1 MLFCS
6 TIFGQKPNWTA
17 PYSGNFE
24 GNMTI
29 AAYFEIYGEEQFS
42 EDIEFAAF
50 CGDELRG
57 VGSKPTM
64 INGDHYVSV
73 MTIHGNNNDNI
84 SFKIWDPNL
93 GEILSTSYTK
103 RFLINDVLP
112 PFAIDFYETYWNFV
126 RNMETMNESMTII
139 NTTSIDGT
147 VLTRRNF
154 ELAAFYGN
162 ELRGVGRQDEE
173 GRTYFTIFGDANE
186 TGLLTF
192 KLYDHKTDQLM
203 DITGYSIP
211 FEAGGIY
218 GDYDNPEMINF
229 STKPFVAKVE
239 NTSGN
244 TYYTTLEAAL
254 KALTENATLT
264 ILEDI
269 TISSDWDCRNTGAK
283 ITVPVTI
290 NGNGKTIKFTGKIY
304 DANWN
309 TLFRFENVA
318 TVKNLTLD
326 ASAAT
331 QVQRGISAKS
341 SVTVENCTLIGNGGS
356 AIYAVIVGEG
366 AGAENI
372 GNVTAN
378 ITNSTFKNWT
388 NGVTD
393 NMNGQD
399 MKEFA
404 ITGCTFDNTDVV
416 ISAKENVTFTGNN
429 MSGNSYVNISSY
441 SVPNNV
447 QVVANNN
454 TNLAAN
460 TETECNQIA
469 APLAK
474 INAQDG
480 FLKPVAEAGGKYY
493 VTLQGAVDAAKS
505 NETVTMLADVTPSEQ
520 VVINKSII
528 LDLNNKTITGTG
540 ATYRPLKVAGN
551 NSDIAV
557 TIKNGTV
564 KTENV
569 TTKPEQAA
577 CVLVYDGADV
587 TFENVVMNG
596 SNYGVLMAG
605 YNEYAT
611 GVSNNNITSI
621 VVNGENTNIKAVNA
635 AIIAQGAY
643 PNISIQINAGN
654 VESTESIAIYQPTKG
669 DLTINGG
676 TITGSTAV
684 YVKAGDLKVN
694 GGTII
699 GNGEYDDYEYVE
711 SGATSTGDAIVIE
724 SCNHGYYGAPTALI
738 EGGVINSTNAAPV
751 ASYQY
756 ENNEQV
762 KNFISGG
769 TFNKEI
775 ASDLIALGYKLEA
788 NTDGTYGV
796 VVDPEYGMQ
805 AKIVKDGTTTYY
817 TTIAD
822 AITAAQPGETV
833 TILDG
838 EYTDDIT
845 INKAIT
851 VVGETD
857 EHGNKLV
864 NITGR
869 VSAYTGAT
877 VKNLNVNNTKTGDN
891 DCALNVNGNNIVV
904 DGVNLT
910 GYNAMRYCYA
920 SGDITIKNSTI
931 NGSNFAVHFDGSA
944 GGNIVFENTDIT
956 GWASY
961 ASTVNSVSYTNC
973 KFDQGGYAGHRYY
986 NKNISF
992 NECTF
997 NAGLLIDLRASGSN
1011 VAFTDADMTVAEV
1024 KALFKDPY
1032 YVANGNVTLNGNPVL
1047 YAASANS
1054 KYYNTLQECIDD
1066 LPADGTNWYVTLR
1079 SDNVLTAPITIP
1091 ADKKMTFALNGFDI
1105 TYTSDVQGEAMITNN
1120 GVLTIE
1126 GRDDDKVTYK
1136 FTGTPD
1142 TSYGKGNYTI
1152 YNNGTL
1158 TVESG
1163 IVENTTEAM
1172 SHASYAINTGAG
1184 ATLNIKGGKV
1194 LNLNGHAVRMVS
1206 FGTNV
1211 NNVNI
1216 TGGYIEGTRA
1226 LQVQLPED
1234 AKSTTKPEMNLSISG
1249 GELKSNEEADNL
1261 AIYVYSN
1268 GQSAENLNVAV
1279 AGGTFNGNVAI
1290 NKVATKTMKE
1300 DAVKVTNG
1308 TFNGTYGVFSYADN
1322 AVAVPVISITG
1333 GTFAT
1338 DYSEAY
1344 ALDDGYEFVKDETT
1358 GRFGLQQLQ
1367 GLTISTLN
1375 ELIAF
1380 RNAVNAGNTFAGQ
1393 TVVLSD
1399 NVNLAPTRAA
1409 ENWIPIGTNE
1419 NPFLGTFDGGNFTIS
1434 NLTIYAEDAS
1444 DLGLFGRFNAPAV
1457 IKNIN
1462 IKDVNIKGQSNIGA
1476 VVGNGYTGTIDNCHV
1491 TGIIK
1496 LEGNYKVGGISGQ
1509 GYAKINNSSVIA
1521 TEDSESYVKASYLKP
1536 DLEGDNVGGI
1546 VGHTGEGKRDY
1557 KNNTVKN
1564 ILVSGTRKVG
1574 GIAGIMHQ
1582 TANFENNTVENV
1594 TVETTA
1600 EADYANS
1607 NLSTMSIGALIGQY
1621 YPAGSTND
1629 GTVKECVVKNVKF
1642 SNVNNVTV
1650 DVGPIVGGA
1659 RGGTNS
1665 MLAPSTDIVS
1675 EGNLVYMSTITGS
1688 NNLYLMNAVAKIGE
1702 TEYYTLFD
1710 AVKAAQGETTT
1721 ITLISNTSEEFAIN
1735 NTETAIT
1742 LDLNGNELTGAILP
1756 SNAKLTVKNGT
1767 INNNNSNVSA
1777 IEINAGTLN
1786 LEGVNIA
1793 SARHAVRIDGAVI
1806 AEVNGGKYTLI
1817 HPIKLTQ
1824 HAFNISGNA
1833 NVIIN
1838 GGKFVGPAGSTASD
1852 SGSAV
1857 NVQSGATVTI
1867 NGGDFS
1873 GGKNH
1878 TLSAVGTLIVKG
1890 GTFDQDPS
1898 AYLAQGYV
1906 AEKTGNVWTVGL
1918 GVAKLNGVTYVSLQ
1932 AAIDAAVVGDNA
1944 IQLLANIDGD
1954 VRVSQQEGVN
1964 ITINGKISDTE
1975 NYQFNGTVFV
1985 DGNSRSTG
1993 TETLTIQNIN
2003 FYTADDS
2010 RDFISC
2016 NDGGNAVIRYAHNV
2030 TVRNCNFTA
2039 TETSKAVLAMRFRQ
2053 AYNIRVEGGNFKNLH
2068 SVMWAT
2074 GVTGITVNG
2083 IVAENC
2089 KEGGLSLGTST
2100 DLKVENVD
2108 IEGKLYGIRLGGN
2121 NNSTEILGG
2130 TLTVTGSKIKAKTP
2144 VLARNANSATTFT
2157 FNGTN
2162 VMTEENDANDYWC
2175 IICDGGYNGE
2185 ETPTYPLGQVT
2196 VVLNDAGLSYDGVYG
2211 NYGVAKIGDVVY
2223 TTFNDAYNAATENNN
2238 VITLLADAV
2247 VDQPVAKPITIN
2259 GNEKQLAGNMLVTS
2273 DVTFGG
2279 KLGLTNNVK
2288 VTNGATLTIA
2298 EGAEVT
2304 GAGTF
2309 FGAGSD
2315 NNYYGMPN
2323 SVTAAGTIKINGNVD
2338 IQQINA
2344 NNAGVVTV
2352 AEGAKLTVD
2361 IVCAENGDMQNA
2373 VAGVMNISGNVE
2385 TQRFNI
2391 FGGST
2396 VNVNA
2401 TGVVSS
2407 EQVFTSSNIEDVIS
2421 IWGGAK
2427 LVVNGTV
2434 TCATIEHTGARH
2446 SKVNIGADGTLVVD
2460 KGGRFTCG
2468 GELKNAG
2475 ELKVVLD
2482 CTAEVQSLTGNG
2494 KVTVDATY
2502 MTASEGLAVKAD
2514 VTNFN
2519 GEITVVGGS
2528 YEKTSE
2534 GIYVRR
2540 TTEFFYT
2547 AAGVET
2553 TQDQAAYS
2561 LMFTIT
2567 DNANKE
2573 VSVKIGSKKPANNSN
2588 ARLVIPETVELD
2600 GINEAFEVT
2609 AIENDAFLTC
2619 YNFVGDLEIPATVKK
2634 IGTSAFLQ
2642 AYSNTTIGKLTLH
2655 EGLETIMNSAFTLSH
2670 FNNDVLEI
2678 PSTVTFIGSHA
2689 FNATN
2694 MNGTLV
2700 INGNVNKV
2708 GGFHGFAGSL
2718 FTKVVIKEGVTEL
2731 TDISNKG
2738 VFGKMAGL
2746 EEVVIPSSLTKLG
2759 AGAFSEVT
2767 TIRLITSNAVTAPT
2781 LGTAAFTTEVKE
2793 NAVMLV
2799 HTDYH
2804 NYIINGQ
2811 NWGGIKNIY
2820 GVKEIIKEGY
2830 SLLVKVND
2838 NVCSVEIGDK
2848 PHQNDRIELE
2858 LPRTIEYYGT
2868 ERAVTSIAKDGFRSC
2883 QFFGTLTIP
2892 GNIETIADNAF
2903 NTCMQFNKL
2912 VIEEGV
2918 ETIGNGS
2925 FNMCSNLKYIS
2936 FPSTL
2941 ESIGQNAFNVV
2952 YMENGGRIVSFAA
2965 NPPTA
2970 YKHIYNQGINPV
2982 NPSFPQKLRDN
2993 AILYVFEESLDK
3005 YKSATGWEFRDVRPI
3020 EAKIGE
3026 TYYLTLTEAIAA
3038 ATSGQT
3044 ITLLADVEAA
3054 DGTPVLIPEGVTL
3067 DINTHNVTA
3076 NIYGTV
3082 KTSGGLW
3089 TTVTVPGFNSRKML
3103 GDGAIYNTT
3112 DATVAN
3118 SASEVKMLA
3127 GSIVLN
3133 PNPETEWWTLPNQN
3147 LSIASGASF
3156 EVPANINFT
3165 VRENTHVVVDGTL
3178 TVNGVVYLQMG
3189 ATVKA
3194 AAGLN
3199 ILTDVE
3205 GYMVSYENGVYSVV
3219 QAIFTQT
3226 TQLGNGWN
3234 WFSYYVETDL
3244 AELENALGTNGLEI
3258 KSSKDGYVRYSSIV
3272 HNDQTYYYWQGGLSS
3287 ISETQMYMINTS
3299 AIHTLEVSGNI
3310 VDSDQEIVI
3319 NGGWTWIGYPTDKNV
3334 AINDALANLKPQLG
3348 DRIKTQDNGY
3358 AEYIHNETYNVS
3370 YWSGSLATLIPGEGY
3385 KYYSKL
3391 PLENTASFKYNIPS
3405 DNSKSELRANVTT
3418 DNNHWIPNAGQY
3430 ANNMTM
3436 TAMVNVEGN
3445 YEIAAFVNG
3454 EVRGSARP
3462 IYVEALDSYIY
3473 FLTIHGDEVEE
3484 MSFRLYDLDTDIEY
3498 NLSDRMNYSDDAI
3511 VGSLTEPYMF
3521 NLEMLGIG
3529 ENSAESFNIYPNP
3542 TTTNAEINL
3551 NATCDKVEVFNALGV
3566 KIAEYS
3572 NVDSIDAVETAGIY
3586 VIRVTNNN
3594 NVQHCRLI
3602 VK

>member
-1 MLFCS
+1 MRSKFFILTLMMMFCS
-6 TIFGQKPNWTA
+6 LSFGQNNASTWGGDFNHHDYAT
-17 PYSGNFE
+17 
-24 GNMTI
+24 NMQVVAKITVNNVTYPETLQI
-29 AAYFEIYGEEQFS
+29 
-42 EDIEFAAF
+42 AAF
-50 CGDELRG
+50 CGYERRSF
-57 VGSKPTM
+57 VVNPT
-64 INGDHYVSV
+64 VV
-73 MTIHGNNNDNI
+73 NNNYLV
-84 SFKIWDPNL
+84 SL
-93 GEILSTSYTK
+93 
-103 RFLINDVLP
+103 
-112 PFAIDFYETYWNFV
+112 
-126 RNMETMNESMTII
+126 
-139 NTTSIDGT
+139 
-147 VLTRRNF
+147 
-154 ELAAFYGN
+154 
-162 ELRGVGRQDEE
+162 Q
-173 GRTYFTIFGDANE
+173 
-186 TGLLTF
+186 
-192 KLYDHKTDQLM
+192 
-203 DITGYSIP
+203 
-211 FEAGGIY
+211 IY
-218 GDYDNPEMINF
+218 GD
-229 STKPFVAKVE
+229 KVH
-239 NTSGN
+239 
-244 TYYTTLEAAL
+244 
-254 KALTENATLT
+254 
-264 ILEDI
+264 D
-269 TISSDWDCRNTGAK
+269 
-283 ITVPVTI
+283 
-290 NGNGKTIKFTGKIY
+290 NGNGGFGDNSDIIIIKVY
-304 DANWN
+304 DGQSEYVLYTLPYNAND
-309 TLFRFENVA
+309 V
-318 TVKNLTLD
+318 
-326 ASAAT
+326 
-331 QVQRGISAKS
+331 
-341 SVTVENCTLIGNGGS
+341 IGDLS
-356 AIYAVIVGEG
+356 DPSEMP
-366 AGAENI
+366 
-372 GNVTAN
+372 
-378 ITNSTFKNWT
+378 
-388 NGVTD
+388 
-393 NMNGQD
+393 NMVFN
-399 MKEFA
+399 
-404 ITGCTFDNTDVV
+404 
-416 ISAKENVTFTGNN
+416 
-429 MSGNSYVNISSY
+429 YV
-441 SVPNNV
+441 
-447 QVVANNN
+447 
-454 TNLAAN
+454 
-460 TETECNQIA
+460 
-469 APLAK
+469 AK
-474 INAQDG
+474 IGTTNYA
-480 FLKPVAEAGGKYY
+480 
-493 VTLQGAVDAAKS
+493 TLQAAIDAAQN

-605 YNEYAT
+605 YNDYAT

-676 TITGSTAV
+676 TIKGSTAV
-684 YVKAGDLKVN
+684 YVKAGNLKVN

-699 GNGEYDDYEYVE
+699 GNGEYAGYEYVE

-724 SCNHGYYGAPTALI
+724 SCNYGYYGAPTALI

-796 VVDPEYGMQ
+796 VLDPEYGMQ

-838 EYTDDIT
+838 EYTTDVT
-845 INKAIT
+845 INKVIT
-851 VVGETD
+851 VVGERD
-857 EHGNKLV
+857 EQGDNLV

-869 VSAYTGAT
+869 VSASTGAT
-877 VKNLNVNNTKTGDN
+877 VKNLNVNNTKTGDY
-891 DCALNVNGNNIVV
+891 DCALNVNGKDIVV

-910 GYNAMRYCYA
+910 GHNAMRYCYA

-931 NGSNFAVHFDGSA
+931 NGSNFAVHFDGST

-992 NECTF
+992 NVCDFAEGF
-997 NAGLLIDLRASGSN
+997 KIELKASGSN
-1011 VAFTDADMTVAEV
+1011 VAFTDEDMTVAEV

-1032 YVANGNVTLNGNPVL
+1032 YVANGNVTLNDVQVT
-1047 YAASANS
+1047 YAASGYTANGS
-1054 KYYNTLQECIDD
+1054 KYFDNLQDAINEVINGGYITVRSNIE
-1066 LPADGTNWYVTLR
+1066 LTQGVTVPAGKSVEIGLGD
-1079 SDNVLTAPITIP
+1079 
-1091 ADKKMTFALNGFDI
+1091 FDI
-1105 TYTSDVQGEAMITNN
+1105 TYTSDVMGEAMIDNK
-1120 GVLTIE
+1120 GELTIS
-1126 GRDDDKVTYK
+1126 GNGDVVYTY
-1136 FTGTPD
+1136 TGAADAAYT
-1142 TSYGKGNYTI
+1142 KGNYTI
-1152 YNNGTL
+1152 TNSGKL
-1158 TVESG
+1158 TIDGVT
-1163 IVENTTEAM
+1163 VKNATAKM
-1172 SHASYAINTGAG
+1172 SHASYAINNGNNGEVDIKKGNVINTNNYAMRQFGAG
-1184 ATLNIKGGKV
+1184 SIIVNDGEVKGTRAIWLQAPGNNTADAPAISLTIKGGTLTATGESSDYK
-1194 LNLNGHAVRMVS
+1194 LAIYSYSYGNDMK
-1206 FGTNV
+1206 
-1211 NNVNI
+1211 NVNI
-1216 TGGYIEGTRA
+1216 DI
-1226 LQVQLPED
+1226 V
-1234 AKSTTKPEMNLSISG
+1234 
-1249 GELKSNEEADNL
+1249 
-1261 AIYVYSN
+1261 
-1268 GQSAENLNVAV
+1268 
-1279 AGGTFNGNVAI
+1279 GGTFNGDIALTGGSNKNNVESLNI
-1290 NKVATKTMKE
+1290 S
-1300 DAVKVTNG
+1300 G
-1308 TFNGTYGVFSYADN
+1308 GIFNGKDGDVYSYAADEI
-1322 AVAVPVISITG
+1322 AVPAISITG
-1333 GTFAT
+1333 GIF
-1338 DYSEAY
+1338 SSNEAEIY
-1344 ALDDGYEFVKDETT
+1344 ALDDGFKFVFNNTT
-1358 GRFGLQQLQ
+1358 HMYGLQEFSDLE
-1367 GLTISTLN
+1367 ISNLN

-1380 RNAVNAGNTFAGQ
+1380 RNAVNAGNSFAGKVV
-1393 TVVLSD
+1393 TVTADIDMSSE
-1399 NVNLAPTRAA
+1399 T
-1409 ENWIPIGTNE
+1409 NWIPIGTIAT
-1419 NPFLGTFDGGNFTIS
+1419 PFKGTFDGGNVTIS
-1434 NLTIYAEDAS
+1434 NLNVDGGAYV
-1444 DLGLFGRFNAPAV
+1444 GLFGYADNAT
-1457 IKNIN
+1457 IKN
-1462 IKDVNIKGQSNIGA
+1462 VNIENANVKGTDCVGVIAGSVYSESTIENCYISGLIQ
-1476 VVGNGYTGTIDNCHV
+1476 VVGLT
-1491 TGIIK
+1491 
-1496 LEGNYKVGGISGQ
+1496 KVGGIHGY
-1509 GYAKINNSSVIA
+1509 GYAKIIKSSVVGNNG
-1521 TEDSESYVKASYLKP
+1521 SYVKGTYNGADK
-1536 DLEGDNVGGI
+1536 EGDNVGGI
-1546 VGHTGEGKRDY
+1546 VGHGGEG
-1557 KNNTVKN
+1557 NTISACTVKN
-1564 ILVSGTRKVG
+1564 ISVIGTRKVG
-1574 GIAGIMHQ
+1574 GIVGTTDRAKVLDNCLVDGIVI
-1582 TANFENNTVENV
+1582 EN
-1594 TVETTA
+1594 TA
-1600 EADYANS
+1600 EAAYAGN
-1607 NLSTMSIGALIGQY
+1607 NVATTTIGGLIGNY
-1621 YPAGSTND
+1621 HGTGKGGSVIN
-1629 GTVKECVVKNVKF
+1629 CVVKNVTF
-1642 SNVNNVTV
+1642 NVGNAKN
-1650 DVGPIVGGA
+1650 VGPIVGGY
-1659 RGGTNS
+1659 RLKPNEEI
-1665 MLAPSTDIVS
+1665 TDVTAS
-1675 EGNLVYMSTITGS
+1675 GNLVYMSTITD
-1688 NNLYLMNAVAKIGE
+1688 NTTNMYLMNAVAKIDE
-1702 TEYYTLFD
+1702 TKYYTLQEAVD
-1710 AVKAAQGETTT
+1710 AGNGETINVIGNTT
-1721 ITLISNTSEEFAIN
+1721 EVINIADNAVIDHNFSEGV
-1735 NTETAIT
+1735 T
-1742 LDLNGNELTGAILP
+1742 LNGYFAPFKGNLTING
-1756 SNAKLTVKNGT
+1756 GT
-1767 INNNNSNVSA
+1767 INNTNSGYSA
-1777 IEINAGTLN
+1777 IEINAGTLVLN
-1786 LEGVNIA
+1786 DVKVT
-1793 SARHAVRIDGAVI
+1793 SKRHGVRIDGAVT
-1806 AEVNGGKYTLI
+1806 AEVNGGEYTLI
-1817 HPIKLTQ
+1817 PSNGVTQ

-1833 NVIIN
+1833 NVTIN
-1838 GGKFVGPAGSTASD
+1838 RGKFVGPAGTASD

-1857 NVQSGATVTI
+1857 NVKSGATVTI
-1867 NGGDFS
+1867 EGGDFS

-1878 TLSAVGTLIVKG
+1878 TLSAADTLIVKG

-1898 AYLAQGYV
+1898 AYLAPGYV
-1906 AEKTGNVWTVGL
+1906 AVKNGNVWTVGL

-1932 AAIDAAVVGDNA
+1932 AAIDAAVAGDNA

-1993 TETLTIQNIN
+1993 TETLTIQDIN

-2039 TETSKAVLAMRFRQ
+2039 TETSNAVLAMRFRQ
-2053 AYNIRVEGGNFKNLH
+2053 TYNIRVEGGNFKNLH

-2130 TLTVTGSKIKAKTP
+2130 TLTVTGSKIEAKTP

-2223 TTFNDAYNAATENNN
+2223 TTFNDAYNAAAENNN

-2247 VDQPVAKPITIN
+2247 VEQTVAKPITIN

-2315 NNYYGMPN
+2315 NNYYGMTN

-2407 EQVFTSSNIEDVIS
+2407 EQEFTSSNIVDVIS

-2434 TCATIEHTGARH
+2434 TCATIEHTDARY

-2460 KGGRFTCG
+2460 KGGIFTCG

-2573 VSVKIGSKKPANNSN
+2573 VSVKIGSMKPANNSK
-2588 ARLVIPETVELD
+2588 AVLVIPATVAFD
-2600 GINEAFEVT
+2600 GVNEAFKVT
-2609 AIENDAFLTC
+2609 AIEDDAFNSC
-2619 YNFVGDLEIPATVKK
+2619 RNFVGDLTLPQYVRT
-2634 IGTSAFLQ
+2634 IGDRSF
-2642 AYSNTTIGKLTLH
+2642 NTCHYITNPEHPKGKLTLN
-2655 EGLETIMNSAFTLSH
+2655 EGLISIGTQAFTNSYFTDGLS
-2670 FNNDVLEI
+2670 I
-2678 PSTVTFIGSHA
+2678 PSSVTMIEPNAFQYAKINGALTINSDVECALA
-2689 FNATN
+2689 FN
-2694 MNGTLV
+2694 
-2700 INGNVNKV
+2700 
-2708 GGFHGFAGSL
+2708 SSE
-2718 FTKVVIKEGVTEL
+2718 FTKVEIAEGVEEICANAFNGMVNVTEVVL
-2731 TDISNKG
+2731 PSTLKEIGLAAFGSDNAIETIWSNAAVAPTIIWQSNIESNKHPFTQT
-2738 VFGKMAGL
+2738 VRNNA
-2746 EEVVIPSSLTKLG
+2746 VVL
-2759 AGAFSEVT
+2759 VT
-2767 TIRLITSNAVTAPT
+2767 TNYKNY
-2781 LGTAAFTTEVKE
+2781 TEAEKWKE
-2793 NAVMLV
+2793 FA
-2799 HTDYH
+2799 
-2804 NYIINGQ
+2804 
-2811 NWGGIKNIY
+2811 NIY
-2820 GVKEIIKEGY
+2820 GLYPIQKTGY

-2868 ERAVTSIAKDGFRSC
+2868 ERAVTSIAKGGFRSC
-2883 QFFGTLTIP
+2883 PFFGILTIP

-2903 NTCMQFNKL
+2903 NTCMQFDGL

-2918 ETIGNGS
+2918 KTIGNGS
-2925 FNMCSNLKYIS
+2925 FSMCYGVDYIS

-2982 NPSFPQKLRDN
+2982 NPSFPQNLRNN

-3026 TYYLTLTEAIAA
+3026 TYYLTLNEAIAA

-3044 ITLLADVEAA
+3044 ITLLANVEAA
-3054 DGTPVLIPEGVTL
+3054 DGNPVLIPEGVTL

-3089 TTVTVPGFNSRKML
+3089 TTVTVPGFNSRIML
-3103 GDGAIYNTT
+3103 GNGAIYNTT
-3112 DATVAN
+3112 NATVAN
-3118 SASEVKMLA
+3118 SANEVKMLA

-3156 EVPANINFT
+3156 EVPANIKFT
-3165 VRENTHVVVDGTL
+3165 VRENTHVVVNGTL
-3178 TVNGVVYLQMG
+3178 TVNGVVYLQMD
-3189 ATVKA
+3189 ATVEA

-3205 GYMVSYENGVYSVV
+3205 GYMVSYEDGVYSVV

-3234 WFSYYVETDL
+3234 WFSYYVETD
-3244 AELENALGTNGLEI
+3244 
-3258 KSSKDGYVRYSSIV
+3258 
-3272 HNDQTYYYWQGGLSS
+3272 
-3287 ISETQMYMINTS
+3287 
-3299 AIHTLEVSGNI
+3299 
-3310 VDSDQEIVI
+3310 
-3319 NGGWTWIGYPTDKNV
+3319 
-3334 AINDALANLKPQLG
+3334 
-3348 DRIKTQDNGY
+3348 
-3358 AEYIHNETYNVS
+3358 
-3370 YWSGSLATLIPGEGY
+3370 
-3385 KYYSKL
+3385 
-3391 PLENTASFKYNIPS
+3391 
-3405 DNSKSELRANVTT
+3405 
-3418 DNNHWIPNAGQY
+3418 
-3430 ANNMTM
+3430 
-3436 TAMVNVEGN
+3436 
-3445 YEIAAFVNG
+3445 
-3454 EVRGSARP
+3454 
-3462 IYVEALDSYIY
+3462 
-3473 FLTIHGDEVEE
+3473 
-3484 MSFRLYDLDTDIEY
+3484 
-3498 NLSDRMNYSDDAI
+3498 
-3511 VGSLTEPYMF
+3511 
-3521 NLEMLGIG
+3521 
-3529 ENSAESFNIYPNP
+3529 
-3542 TTTNAEINL
+3542 
-3551 NATCDKVEVFNALGV
+3551 FNALKSV
-3566 KIAEYS
+3566 S
-3572 NVDSIDAVETAGIY
+3572 T
-3586 VIRVTNNN
+3586 
-3594 NVQHCRLI
+3594 
-3602 VK
+3602 